1 LDSQS
6 PTPTAAKS
14 SEELTMT
21 DTVWIGVVTL
31 FVFGYLL
38 YALLVP
44 EKF

>member
-14 SEELTMT
+14 SEESSMT
-21 DTVWIGVVTL
+21 DIVWIGIVTL
-31 FVFGYLL
+31 FVFAYLL